1 MAAKLFRY
9 VALGDS
15 TSVGVGDQADGGYPE
30 RLFRRLKLAG
40 INAGILNL
48 AQSGATTSEVLQR
61 QGHKAVATSP
71 CRLKPPMRANRP
83 WRLIAPRT
91 FLMNLKLSAH
101 TVASRR
107 AELRGRN

>member
-61 QGHKAVATSP
+61 QGEKAVAKRPALIT
-71 CRLKPPMRANRP
+71 RAIGADDCWGTNSVGDFGVKMK
-83 WRLIAPRT
+83 LI
-91 FLMNLKLSAH
+91 
-101 TVASRR
+101 
-107 AELRGRN
+107 G